1 MWPRILAGGSFRR
14 GGYARRPVGAEE
26 PNYANFLAIC
36 PSRISFTVRAMML
49 VPERRVIGVAAPS
62 PRAFLYRPEPL
73 ILMPVGSVPISN
85 ADRNSRLLNK
95 RGQCSW
101 KRSWLFSR
109 TSWWE

>member
-49 VPERRVIGVAAPS
+49 VPERRIIGVAAPDYLRPPKSLCS
-62 PRAFLYRPEPL
+62 PNSPEFEFAP
-73 ILMPVGSVPISN
+73 PP
-85 ADRNSRLLNK
+85 NSPEFALQGL
-95 RGQCSW
+95 
-101 KRSWLFSR
+101 RSSP
-109 TSWWE
+109 